1 MRERRVWMFVVL
13 FLLLYA
19 GVFAATDWATAVV
32 GLDKR
37 VVRLEMV
44 SDSGDTGV
52 CSGIV
57 LNEKSGYVLT
67 AQHCIDGKLAA
78 VTVNAR
84 HAEVVRQNKLLDLAV
99 LRTELKAVVN
109 MPLASQAPIVGSDV
123 AILGY
128 AWGRKSL
135 YIQFGRV
142 SLPLDEDG
150 ALVIDGMAIGGDSG
164 GPTIN
169 AAGELVGLTSGV
181 QHNGPMHLSVM
192 VPVEKIREFCE
203 PYLPLGVK

>member
-1 MRERRVWMFVVL
+1 MRDKVWMWTMV
-13 FLLLYA
+13 FLLVYA
-19 GVFAATDWATAVV
+19 LQTFAATDWATAVV

-37 VVRLEMV
+37 VVRLEMI

-84 HAEVVRQNKLLDLAV
+84 HAEVVRHNKLLDLAV

-109 MPLASQAPIVGSDV
+109 MPLASKAPTVGSDV

-128 AWGRKSL
+128 AWGRKAL

-181 QHNGPMHLSVM
+181 QYNGPMHLSVM